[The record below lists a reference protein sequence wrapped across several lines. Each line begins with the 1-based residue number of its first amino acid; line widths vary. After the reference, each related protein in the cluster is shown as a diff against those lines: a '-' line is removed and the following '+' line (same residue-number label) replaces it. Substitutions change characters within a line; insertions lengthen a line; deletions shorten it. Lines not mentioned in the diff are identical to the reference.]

1 MILELGYIG
10 DESWIGQWDDW
21 YHCLWFGWCHFTIN
35 DSPPKIKTL
44 IQYKEWYM
52 IRLCLWGG
60 RIWRHNNL
68 SRQIRR
74 TDRQTWCERAVCCLS
89 PRHPRL
95 PRLLDIQFPL
105 LILYSYLLLHTGHP
119 NKKATYWSTYLNRFT
134 WENDIRCQGLGRKD
148 FQECKEFSQID
159 LMHRS
164 CNVRKILWKGKLQ
177 VRRLTTHHKINPYM
191 TGRKIH

>member
-52 IRLCLWGG
+52 IRFIST
-60 RIWRHNNL
+60 RRENL
-68 SRQIRR
+68 ASQQHIPTTTYPDKSDVR
-74 TDRQTWCERAVCCLS
+74 TDRHGVSELFVVCH
-89 PRHPRL
+89 PRHPAS
-95 PRLLDIQFPL
+95 RLLDIQFPL

-164 CNVRKILWKGKLQ
+164 CNVRKILWKGKL
-177 VRRLTTHHKINPYM
+177 
-191 TGRKIH
+191 